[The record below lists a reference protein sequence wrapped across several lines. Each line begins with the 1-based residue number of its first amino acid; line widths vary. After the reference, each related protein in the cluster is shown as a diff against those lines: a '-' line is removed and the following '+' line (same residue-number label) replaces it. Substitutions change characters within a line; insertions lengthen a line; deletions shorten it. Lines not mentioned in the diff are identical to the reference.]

1 MTAHRT
7 QVYRRAVPRLWW
19 LRRRSYLLFML
30 RELSCVFVAWT
41 VVFLLLLLNA
51 LGNGRADYQRFLDW
65 AAKPW
70 VIALNLLA
78 LAFLVFHSVTWFN
91 LAPKAIVV
99 RVPERMLARAP
110 KAVVRRLPEGR
121 VPGSL
126 IAAQNYVAW
135 VLVSAVVAGLVLW
148 SGL

>member
-1 MTAHRT
+1 MTAHRP

-41 VVFLLLLLNA
+41 VVYLLLLLKA

-65 AAKPW
+65 SAKPW

-78 LAFLVFHSVTWFN
+78 LAFLVFHAVTWFN

-99 RVPERMLARAP
+99 RVPKRMLARAP
-110 KAVVRRLPEGR
+110 KAIVRLLPEGR
-121 VPGSL
+121 VPGWL
-126 IAAQNYVAW
+126 IAAQNYVVW
-135 VLVSAVVAGLVLW
+135 VFVSAIVAGLVLW
-148 SGL
+148 SGS